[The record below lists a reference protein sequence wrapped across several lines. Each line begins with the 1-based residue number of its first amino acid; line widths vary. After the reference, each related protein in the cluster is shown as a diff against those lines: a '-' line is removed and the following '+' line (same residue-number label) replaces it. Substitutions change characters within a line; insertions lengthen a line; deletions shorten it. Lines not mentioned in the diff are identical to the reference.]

1 MYAGRVAEYFRVR
14 IIFDSID
21 YVWYIAPPKLMRF
34 SLIIDVT
41 RRPRFAHPV
50 AYSAHIFIEVDQSY
64 MDYAVIMAGGIGS
77 RFWPR
82 SRQAHPK
89 QFLNVFGEQTLIQNT
104 VARLQGIVPPE
115 RCFVVTHERYVEET
129 CDQLPAI
136 PRENILAEPVSRNTA
151 PCIEYA
157 ALKLASIDED
167 ATMIVLPA
175 DHVIKNVRH
184 FHEVLMAALA
194 KAQEPGTLVTIGINP
209 THPETAYGY
218 VQFEAQGENE
228 AEEPRAYPVRTFAEK
243 PDTATAERFL
253 DSGDF
258 LWNSGMF
265 VWRATTILEQIKTFL
280 PQAHEAFEPLRDV
293 LNTDAE
299 KSAVEE
305 AYSKSPHISIDYGV
319 MEHAE
324 NVYVVPGSFGWS
336 DVGDWRTV
344 YELSEKDQH
353 GNALQGNVI
362 VHDSSRCLIHAD
374 KRLVVLVGIH
384 DAVVVDTK
392 DAVLICNRESA
403 QRVKNVVDYLH
414 AHRLEEFV

>member
-1 MYAGRVAEYFRVR
+1 M
-14 IIFDSID
+14 I
-21 YVWYIAPPKLMRF
+21 
-34 SLIIDVT
+34 
-41 RRPRFAHPV
+41 
-50 AYSAHIFIEVDQSY
+50 
-64 MDYAVIMAGGIGS
+64 YAVIMAGGIGS

-104 VARLQGIVPPE
+104 VARLQGVVEPN

-129 CDQLPAI
+129 SDQLPAI

-157 ALKLASIDED
+157 AVKIAAIDPT
-167 ATMIVLPA
+167 ATMIILPA
-175 DHVIKNVRH
+175 DHVITNVRR
-184 FHEVLMAALA
+184 FHDVLRTAVE
-194 KAQEPGTLVTIGINP
+194 KAQAPGTLVTIGINP

-218 VQFEAQGENE
+218 VQFEPQNE
-228 AEEPRAYPVRTFAEK
+228 DGPHEPKVYPVRTFAEK
-243 PDTATAERFL
+243 PDIATAERFL

-265 VWRATTILEQIKTFL
+265 VWRADTILREIESRL
-280 PQAHEAFEPLRDV
+280 PQAHEAFLPVREVVNTVDEP
-293 LNTDAE
+293 A
-299 KSAVEE
+299 AVEE

-319 MEHAE
+319 MERAE
-324 NVYVVPGSFGWS
+324 NVFVVPGSFGWS

-344 YELSEKDQH
+344 YDLSNKDEH

-362 VHDSSRCLIHAD
+362 VHDSSRCLVHAD
-374 KRLVVLVGIH
+374 SRLVVLVGIH

-414 AHRLEEFV
+414 AHRLEDYV